1 MRSMLQYNQPYGAGH
16 CEQSSLDALPHS
28 IRILPS
34 VDTSVSVC
42 KFGTG
47 PVCGS
52 SSQFA
57 AHKFEN
63 ICELLLR
70 NIILNECEY

>member
-1 MRSMLQYNQPYGAGH
+1 MRSILQYNQPFGAGH
-16 CEQSSLDALPHS
+16 SEQSSLDAMPHN
-28 IRILPS
+28 IRILPA
-34 VDTSVSVC
+34 VSDRVPVC
-42 KFGTG
+42 KFGAG

-52 SSQFA
+52 SSQYSV
-57 AHKFEN
+57 HRFEN